1 MFCKDNDGIYVL
13 QHFFLVLWLMFCL
26 LSLVYGIFELCSG
39 VDVSVKG
46 SWFVSVPVNLLDVK
60 VGKEEEGVTNN
71 EKGGGGGE
79 NRNKNKNN
87 KKNKKKR
94 MEYPLTNMQMSLYC
108 ISMVCHLLIVL
119 PMVILHH

>member
-1 MFCKDNDGIYVL
+1 
-13 QHFFLVLWLMFCL
+13 MFCL

-71 EKGGGGGE
+71 EKGGGGGRTE
-79 NRNKNKNN
+79 TKTKTIRKT
-87 KKNKKKR
+87 KKN
-94 MEYPLTNMQMSLYC
+94 EWNT
-108 ISMVCHLLIVL
+108 H
-119 PMVILHH
+119 